1 MKTVRVVR
9 DTDGRHKFKA
19 VFPEGRTVHF
29 GAKGYSDYTIHKDAT
44 RMKRYVIRH
53 GGRSAPGARGTRS
66 RRENWGRTGMYT
78 PGFWSR
84 WLLWSRPTLSGAV
97 AKTQRVLGRRIIFG
111 APSK

>member
-53 GGRSAPGARGTRS
+53 R

-111 APSK
+111 TTSK

>member
-1 MKTVRVVR
+1 MSSRVVRVVR

-19 VFPEGRTVHF
+19 LFPEGRTVHF
-29 GAKGYSDYTIHKDAT
+29 GAKGYSDYTIHKDPT

-53 GGRSAPGARGTRS
+53 GRGREKWGRSGQ
-66 RRENWGRTGMYT
+66 YT

-84 WLLWSRPTLSGAV
+84 WLLWSRPTMSGAL

-111 APSK
+111 VTSK

>member
-53 GGRSAPGARGTRS
+53 R

>member
-1 MKTVRVVR
+1 MSTRAVRVVR

-29 GAKGYSDYTIHKDAT
+29 GARGYSDYTMHKDST

-53 GGRSAPGARGTRS
+53 R
-66 RRENWGRTGMYT
+66 RRENWGRSGRYT

-84 WLLWSRPTLSGAV
+84 WLLWSRPTMNGAL
-97 AKTQRVLGRRIIFG
+97 AKTQRVLGRRIIFV
-111 APSK
+111 ASSK

>member
-53 GGRSAPGARGTRS
+53 R

-84 WLLWSRPTLSGAV
+84 WLLWSRPTLRGAV

-111 APSK
+111 TTSK

>member
-9 DTDGRHKFKA
+9 DADGRHKFKA

-53 GGRSAPGARGTRS
+53 R

-84 WLLWSRPTLSGAV
+84 WLLWSRPTLRGAV

-111 APSK
+111 TTSK

>member
-29 GAKGYSDYTIHKDAT
+29 GAKGYSDYTIHKDSA

-53 GGRSAPGARGTRS
+53 R

-111 APSK
+111 NTSK

>member
-1 MKTVRVVR
+1 MKGPLRVVR

-29 GAKGYSDYTIHKDAT
+29 GAKGYSDYTIHKDAA

-53 GGRSAPGARGTRS
+53 GRG
-66 RRENWGRTGMYT
+66 RENWGRTGMYT

-84 WLLWSRPTLSGAV
+84 WLLWSRPTLSGAI

-111 APSK
+111 TTSK

>member
-1 MKTVRVVR
+1 MKTVRLVR

-29 GAKGYSDYTIHKDAT
+29 GAKGYSDYTIHKDSS

-53 GGRSAPGARGTRS
+53 R

-111 APSK
+111 TTSK

>member
-1 MKTVRVVR
+1 MSTRSVRVVR

-29 GAKGYSDYTIHKDAT
+29 GAKGYSDYTMHKDLA

-53 GGRSAPGARGTRS
+53 R
-66 RRENWGRTGMYT
+66 RRENWGRSGRYT

-84 WLLWSRPTLSGAV
+84 WLLWSRPTMNGAL
-97 AKTQRVLGRRIIFG
+97 ARTQRVLGRRIIFG
-111 APSK
+111 ASSK